1 LPAVALRCSFER
13 TGRGDG
19 GDEGARTGMG
29 MMKTTLLL
37 AAMTGLFVVV
47 GDLLGGQSGMVL
59 ALLIA
64 GVMNFVAYFWS
75 DKIAL
80 ASYRARPVTR
90 EEAPVLHG
98 IVERLAMKAQIPMP
112 RLYVIPD
119 PALNAFATG
128 RSPAHAAVAATE
140 GILRAMNQEELE
152 GVLAHELSHVLNRDT
167 LISTVAA
174 TLAGAISML
183 ARMAFWIPL
192 GGGRSDDERGNPLGA
207 LLMLILAPLAALLIQ
222 MAVSRSREYG
232 ADASGARLVGHPMGL
247 ASALRKLQAASGRVP
262 LQHASPATAHLFIV
276 NPLSGK
282 SLMGL
287 FSTHPPLEDRIARLM
302 QMNP

>member
-1 LPAVALRCSFER
+1 MS
-13 TGRGDG
+13 
-19 GDEGARTGMG
+19 

-37 AAMTGLFVVV
+37 ATMTGLFLVV
-47 GDLLGGQSGMVL
+47 GDLLGGQSGMVAAL
-59 ALLIA
+59 AIA

-80 ASYRARPVTR
+80 ASYGARPVTR
-90 EEAPVLHG
+90 EEAPVLHA

-128 RSPAHAAVAATE
+128 RDPAHAAVAATE
-140 GILRAMNQEELE
+140 GIVRAMSQEELE

-183 ARMAFWIPL
+183 ARMAFWIPM
-192 GGGRSDDERGNPLGA
+192 GGRDDDERGNPLGA
-207 LLMLILAPLAALLIQ
+207 LLMLILAPIAAFLIQ
-222 MAVSRSREYG
+222 MAVSRSREYA

-247 ASALRKLQAASGRVP
+247 ASALRKLQAAAGRIP
-262 LQHASPATAHLFIV
+262 LQGATPATAHLFIV
-276 NPLSGK
+276 NPLSGRF
-282 SLMGL
+282 LMGL

-302 QMNP
+302 QMNG